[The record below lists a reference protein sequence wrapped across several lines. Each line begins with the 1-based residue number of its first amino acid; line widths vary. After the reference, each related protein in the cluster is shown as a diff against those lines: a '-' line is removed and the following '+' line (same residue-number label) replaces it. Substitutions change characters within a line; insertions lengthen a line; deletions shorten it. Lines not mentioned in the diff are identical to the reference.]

1 MKSFKKASLSIRLIF
16 TLLFISTTT
25 SLLYSCT
32 TLPQNIATTTTLE
45 APVACFPPTQS
56 CLKLILEQIDNAKST
71 IYVQTYSFTS
81 QEIADSLIRAHNR
94 GVQVKVLMDRTSLT
108 SRGSKIKNLINSGIF
123 VQVCKVPGIA
133 HNKVLIIDDHT
144 VITGSYNHTQ
154 AAELRNA
161 ENIVIIRDSNIVK
174 AYLDNWSALKR
185 RE

>member
-16 TLLFISTTT
+16 TLFFVSTTT

-32 TLPQNIATTTTLE
+32 TLPLNIATTTLE
-45 APVACFPPTQS
+45 APVACFTPTQS

-81 QEIADSLIRAHNR
+81 QEIAGSLIRAHNQ

-108 SRGSKIKNLINSGIF
+108 SRGSKINDLIDAGIF

-133 HNKVLIIDDHT
+133 HNKVFIIDNHT

-161 ENIVIIRDSNIVK
+161 ENIVILRAPNIVK
-174 AYLDNWSALKR
+174 AYLDNWFALKR